1 MIITNENKGM
11 AKKLREETNI
21 IYDEGYNQ
29 AIKDVLE
36 YLSDRGFRESNYE
49 ITELTKW
56 LSDRLQRRV

>member
-1 MIITNENKGM
+1 M